1 MSDLD
6 LEYNDFDW
14 NNYVSHYEDLKNDN
28 INTKEKAWKHWIN
41 HGKKEGRQYFGLSEM
56 KKIVSNEIKEIE
68 KSFTRPITP
77 VDENFNWKKYVGYY
91 QDLKNDNV
99 DTKEKAW
106 NHWIKYGEK
115 EGRVY
120 FDLNENTNLN
130 KTKELEKDVTIVPID
145 ESFNWKKYTSYYKDL
160 KDDLVDSKEKAW
172 NHWLKYGKQEGRI
185 YFDNTEYKNFDWN
198 AYVEFYDDLRN
209 VVKKKEKAWEHWSLY
224 GKLEKRIYF
233 DLKNIS
239 DPPEGFDW
247 EDYVNNYDDLKN
259 ITSEEIALKHWFN
272 CGINE
277 ERTFSH
283 KNTSKTKKYNF
294 ENSFFMNLACHYL
307 SSKYNT
313 VFDYKHYELFKKFG
327 FDLFI
332 GKNTYKNNFM
342 LTNDNFFT
350 LINEAN
356 NDIDI
361 KKENI
366 TLSDDLHCVTKD
378 FCLFVK
384 NLYYNNNDNKN
395 KIINSNLFKERYV
408 ANNDLYIY
416 ISTNSFD
423 EKYSKHITE
432 YYIESI
438 KKVGYDKVY
447 ISSNDVKHEICQ
459 KLIKTYKMIV
469 DDKEICEKIM
479 FANTCK
485 YLILSSDITSL
496 LVGLFNFFSKHIYYP
511 IVIDSKY
518 NEIFESFYWKGIDV
532 AKMNIKPKLTPPSIK
547 NQALSPTEE
556 WYDSPFIKPKPE
568 KSHSNKVKPILKVRF
583 QEETPNEEALQIKF
597 EKFY

>member
-1 MSDLD
+1 MSDL
-6 LEYNDFDW
+6 EYDNFDW

-28 INTKEKAWKHWIN
+28 INTREKAWKHWIS
-41 HGKKEGRQYFGLSEM
+41 HGKKEGRQYFDLSEI
-56 KKIVSNEIKEIE
+56 KKIVSNEIKELE
-68 KSFTRPITP
+68 KSVVKLITP
-77 VDENFNWKKYVGYY
+77 VDENFNWKKYIGYY

-106 NHWIKYGEK
+106 NHWVKYGEK
-115 EGRVY
+115 EGRNY
-120 FDLNENTNLN
+120 FELNEDTSVSNMN
-130 KTKELEKDVTIVPID
+130 KVEENAIVVTAID
-145 ESFNWKKYTSYYKDL
+145 DKFNWKKYVSYYKDL
-160 KDDLVDSKEKAW
+160 KEDSVDSKEKAW
-172 NHWLKYGKQEGRI
+172 SHWIRYGEKEGRI

-209 VVKKKEKAWEHWSLY
+209 IVKKKEKAWEHWSLY

-239 DPPEGFDW
+239 DPPKGFDW
-247 EDYVNNYDDLKN
+247 EDYVHNYEDLKN
-259 ITSEEIALKHWFN
+259 ITNKEIALKHWLN
-272 CGINE
+272 TGIKEN
-277 ERTFSH
+277 RTFSY
-283 KNTSKTKKYNF
+283 KNTTKTKKYNF
-294 ENSFFMNLACHYL
+294 ENSFFINLACHYL
-307 SSKYNT
+307 SLKYNT
-313 VFDYKHYELFKKFG
+313 VFEYKHYDLFKKFG
-327 FDLFI
+327 FDLFV

-342 LTNDNFFT
+342 LTNENFFT

-395 KIINSNLFKERYV
+395 QIISSNLFKERYV
-408 ANNDLYIY
+408 SNNDLYIY

-438 KKVGYDKVY
+438 KKVGYEKVY
-447 ISSNDVKHEICQ
+447 ISSNDIKHEICQ
-459 KLIKTYKMIV
+459 KLINLYKMTV

-496 LVGLFNFFSKHIYYP
+496 LIGLFNFFSKNIYYP

-518 NEIFESFYWKGIDV
+518 NEIFDSFYWKGTDV
-532 AKMNIKPKLTPPSIK
+532 AKINILPKLTPPTLK
-547 NQALSPTEE
+547 NQAPSPTEE

-568 KSHSNKVKPILKVRF
+568 KNESSKTKPILKVRF
-583 QEETPNEEALQIKF
+583 QEETPNEETLQIKF
-597 EKFY
+597 EKFH

>member
-1 MSDLD
+1 MPDLD
-6 LEYNDFDW
+6 LEYNNFDW

-41 HGKKEGRQYFGLSEM
+41 HGKKEGRQYFDLSEM
-56 KKIVSNEIKEIE
+56 KKIVSNEIRELE
-68 KSFTRPITP
+68 KSVVKPVTS
-77 VDENFNWKKYVGYY
+77 VDENFNWKKYISYY
-91 QDLKNDNV
+91 QDLKNDHL

-106 NHWIKYGEK
+106 NHWIKHGEK
-115 EGRVY
+115 EGRV
-120 FDLNENTNLN
+120 
-130 KTKELEKDVTIVPID
+130 
-145 ESFNWKKYTSYYKDL
+145 
-160 KDDLVDSKEKAW
+160 
-172 NHWLKYGKQEGRI
+172 
-185 YFDNTEYKNFDWN
+185 YFDNTEYKNFDWET
-198 AYVEFYDDLRN
+198 YIQFYDDLHDDN
-209 VVKKKEKAWEHWSLY
+209 IKKKEKAWEHWYKY
-224 GKLEKRIYF
+224 GKKEKRIYF

-239 DPPEGFDW
+239 DPPEGFVW
-247 EDYVNNYDDLKN
+247 EDYVHNYEDLKN

-277 ERTFSH
+277 QRTFSY
-283 KNTSKTKKYNF
+283 KNTTKTKKYNF
-294 ENSFFMNLACHYL
+294 ENSFFINLACHYL

-313 VFDYKHYELFKKFG
+313 VFDYKHYDLFKKFG
-327 FDLFI
+327 FELFI

-366 TLSDDLHCVTKD
+366 TLSDDLHCVTKN

-423 EKYSKHITE
+423 EKYSKHMTE

-447 ISSNDVKHEICQ
+447 ISSNDIKHEMCQ

-496 LVGLFNFFSKHIYYP
+496 LIGLFNFFSKHIYYP

-518 NEIFESFYWKGIDV
+518 NEIFDSFYWKGIDV
-532 AKMNIKPKLTPPSIK
+532 AKINILPKLTPHTMK
-547 NQALSPTEE
+547 NQAPSPTEE

-568 KSHSNKVKPILKVRF
+568 KSESKKLKPILKVRF
-583 QEETPNEEALQIKF
+583 QEETPNEEPVEIKF

>member
-1 MSDLD
+1 MPDLD
-6 LEYNDFDW
+6 LEYNNFDW
-14 NNYVSHYEDLKNDN
+14 NNYVSHYEDLKKDN
-28 INTKEKAWKHWIN
+28 INTKEKAWKHWIS
-41 HGKKEGRQYFGLSEM
+41 HGKKEGRQYFDLSEV

-68 KSFTRPITP
+68 KSFTKPITP
-77 VDENFNWKKYVGYY
+77 VDENFNWKKYISYY
-91 QDLKNDNV
+91 QDLKNDHL

-106 NHWIKYGEK
+106 NHWIKHGEK
-115 EGRVY
+115 EGRV
-120 FDLNENTNLN
+120 
-130 KTKELEKDVTIVPID
+130 
-145 ESFNWKKYTSYYKDL
+145 
-160 KDDLVDSKEKAW
+160 
-172 NHWLKYGKQEGRI
+172 
-185 YFDNTEYKNFDWN
+185 YFDNTEYKNFDWET
-198 AYVEFYDDLRN
+198 YIQFYDDLHDDN
-209 VVKKKEKAWEHWSLY
+209 IKKKEKAWEHWYKY
-224 GKLEKRIYF
+224 GKKEKRIYF

-239 DPPEGFDW
+239 EEPPQGFDW
-247 EDYVNNYDDLKN
+247 EDYVHYYDDLKN

-272 CGINE
+272 CGKNE
-277 ERTFSH
+277 KRTFSH
-283 KNTSKTKKYNF
+283 KNTTKTKKYNF
-294 ENSFFMNLACHYL
+294 ENSFFINLACHYL
-307 SSKYNT
+307 SLKYNT
-313 VFDYKHYELFKKFG
+313 AFDYKYYDLFKKFG

-423 EKYSKHITE
+423 EKYLKHITE

-447 ISSNDVKHEICQ
+447 ISSNDIKHEMCQ

-469 DDKEICEKIM
+469 DDKEIYEKIM

-496 LVGLFNFFSKHIYYP
+496 LIGLFNFFSKHIYYP
-511 IVIDSKY
+511 IMIDSKY
-518 NEIFESFYWKGIDV
+518 NEIFASFYWKGIDV
-532 AKMNIKPKLTPPSIK
+532 AKINILPKLTPPTMK
-547 NQALSPTEE
+547 NQAPSPTEE

-568 KSHSNKVKPILKVRF
+568 KSESKKIKPILKVRF
-583 QEETPNEEALQIKF
+583 QEETPNEEPVQIKF

>member
-1 MSDLD
+1 MPD
-6 LEYNDFDW
+6 LEYDNFDW
-14 NNYVSHYEDLKNDN
+14 NNYVSHYEDLRKDN

-41 HGKKEGRQYFGLSEM
+41 HGKKEGRQYFDLSEM
-56 KKIVSNEIKEIE
+56 KKIVSNEIKELE
-68 KSFTRPITP
+68 KSVTKLITP

-91 QDLKNDNV
+91 QDLKSDNV

-106 NHWIKYGEK
+106 NHWVKYGEK
-115 EGRVY
+115 EGRNY
-120 FDLNENTNLN
+120 FELNEDTSDSKMN
-130 KTKELEKDVTIVPID
+130 KVEENVIVVTAID
-145 ESFNWKKYTSYYKDL
+145 ENFNWKKYISYYKDL
-160 KDDLVDSKEKAW
+160 KEDSVDSKEKAW
-172 NHWLKYGKQEGRI
+172 SHWIRYGEKEGRI

-209 VVKKKEKAWEHWSLY
+209 IVKKKEKAWEHWSLY

-247 EDYVNNYDDLKN
+247 EDYVHNYEDLKN
-259 ITSEEIALKHWFN
+259 ITNKEIALKHWLN
-272 CGINE
+272 AGIKEN
-277 ERTFSH
+277 RTFSY
-283 KNTSKTKKYNF
+283 KNTTKTKKYNF
-294 ENSFFMNLACHYL
+294 ENSFFINLACHYL
-307 SSKYNT
+307 SLKYNT
-313 VFDYKHYELFKKFG
+313 VFEYKHYDLFKKFG
-327 FDLFI
+327 FELFV

-342 LTNDNFFT
+342 LTNENFFT

-438 KKVGYDKVY
+438 KKFGYDKVY
-447 ISSNDVKHEICQ
+447 ISSNDIKHEICQ
-459 KLIKTYKMIV
+459 KLIKLYKMKV

-496 LVGLFNFFSKHIYYP
+496 LIGLFNFFSKHVYYP
-511 IVIDSKY
+511 IIVDSKY

-532 AKMNIKPKLTPPSIK
+532 AKINILPKLTPPTTK
-547 NQALSPTEE
+547 NQAQPPTDE
-556 WYDSPFIKPKPE
+556 WYDSPFIRPKPE
-568 KSHSNKVKPILKVRF
+568 KSESKKIKPILKVRF
-583 QEETPNEEALQIKF
+583 QEETPNEEAVQIKF

>member
-1 MSDLD
+1 MFFVILYIFKYEPILVMPDLD
-6 LEYNDFDW
+6 LEYNNFDW
-14 NNYVSHYEDLKNDN
+14 SNYVSHYEDLKKDN
-28 INTKEKAWKHWIN
+28 IDTREKAWKHWIN
-41 HGKKEGRQYFGLSEM
+41 HGKKEGRQYFDLSEM

-68 KSFTRPITP
+68 KSIINTTTP
-77 VDENFNWKKYVGYY
+77 VDENFNWKKYVTYY
-91 QDLKNDNV
+91 QDLKNDNL

-106 NHWIKYGEK
+106 NHWTKYGEK
-115 EGRVY
+115 EGR
-120 FDLNENTNLN
+120 
-130 KTKELEKDVTIVPID
+130 
-145 ESFNWKKYTSYYKDL
+145 
-160 KDDLVDSKEKAW
+160 
-172 NHWLKYGKQEGRI
+172 I
-185 YFDNTEYKNFDWN
+185 YFDYTEYKNFDWET
-198 AYVEFYDDLRN
+198 YIQFYDDLHDDN
-209 VVKKKEKAWEHWSLY
+209 IKKKEKAWEHWYKY
-224 GKLEKRIYF
+224 GKKEKRIYF

-239 DPPEGFDW
+239 DIPKGFDW
-247 EDYVNNYDDLKN
+247 EDYVHNYHDLKN
-259 ITSEEIALKHWFN
+259 VTSEELALKHWFN
-272 CGINE
+272 CGKNE
-277 ERTFSH
+277 ERSFSH

-294 ENSFFMNLACHYL
+294 ENSFFINLACHYL
-307 SSKYNT
+307 SLKSNT
-313 VFDYKHYELFKKFG
+313 IFDYKYYDLFKKFG
-327 FDLFI
+327 FELFI

-350 LINEAN
+350 FINEAN

-447 ISSNDVKHEICQ
+447 ISSNDIKHEICQ
-459 KLIKTYKMIV
+459 KLIKLYKMKV

-496 LVGLFNFFSKHIYYP
+496 LIGLFNFFSKHVYYP
-511 IVIDSKY
+511 IIVDSKY
-518 NEIFESFYWKGIDV
+518 NEIFDSFHWKGIDV
-532 AKMNIKPKLTPPSIK
+532 AKINIQPKLTPPSMK
-547 NQALSPTEE
+547 NQAPPPTDE
-556 WYDSPFIKPKPE
+556 WYDSPFIRPKPE
-568 KSHSNKVKPILKVRF
+568 KSESKKIKPILKVRF
-583 QEETPNEEALQIKF
+583 QEQTPNEEPVQIKF